1 VHIKNTGDASIWIEA
16 DSDNVTESDNAYLKM
31 TQDDNLV
38 KSIIGLSGANNTSP
52 TGDAY
57 TGVLNN
63 ALLIGTETSLA
74 DLQLGTNNAVRMTI
88 AKTTGRV
95 GIGTT
100 APTSD
105 LHLKMSAS
113 DYPNPTTGGITLEQS
128 NSTNEWQIWN
138 SNPHLSFAWNNVR
151 VAYVSNASGAW
162 TVTSDRRVKKDIEP
176 MEDVLSK
183 VMQLNTVK
191 YRYNH
196 NADDATKTRGFIAQ
210 EVQEV
215 FPDLVYSEDGS
226 QLGIAPSDF
235 GILSIKAIQ
244 EQQAQIEAQQQVN
257 EQQQAL
263 IEQLLQ
269 RIEQLEN
276 R

>member
-1 VHIKNTGDASIWIEA
+1 MGEFATAPSYAETAIGRYNTTYAQASATGWDAADRLFVIGNGTGNSARSDAMVVLKNGNTGF
-16 DSDNVTESDNAYLKM
+16 
-31 TQDDNLV
+31 
-38 KSIIGLSGANNTSP
+38 GTS
-52 TGDAY
+52 T
-57 TGVLNN
+57 
-63 ALLIGTETSLA
+63 
-74 DLQLGTNNAVRMTI
+74 
-88 AKTTGRV
+88 
-95 GIGTT
+95 
-100 APTSD
+100 PTSD

-128 NSTNEWQIWN
+128 NNTAEWQIWN
-138 SNPHLSFAWNNVR
+138 SAPYLSFAYNNTR
-151 VAYVSNASGAW
+151 VAYVNSTSGAW

-244 EQQAQIEAQQQVN
+244 EQQAQIEAQQLENEQQQALI